1 MHFAYPHVL
10 WLLWL
15 LPPLA
20 GLYWVAA
27 NRKRAA
33 LERFTEERF
42 LDQLLPGRSAGRS
55 MLRGSLLALA
65 LVSMLT
71 GLAGPRWG
79 FRWEEVERR
88 GVDLVVAL
96 DLSRSM
102 LSEDAKP
109 NRLAAAKREM
119 RDLIDLLQGDRVGLV
134 VFAGTALVQCPLTLD
149 YGAFSVFLD
158 QLNPNS
164 VPIGGTDLAAA
175 VRKATDTFVKE
186 EHSGRAVLLIT
197 DGEDHGAE
205 LRKAAEEAKA
215 QGVHVFVVGMGSPEG
230 VPVPDGQG
238 GFVKEAGRVVLSKL
252 DEDGLKELAL
262 TTGGSYVRSTE
273 GDMDLRKIY
282 LEDIKQTLQSRSL
295 SSSRQKRW
303 EERYQPFLLLALL
316 LLILESTV
324 GPPRKKRDPSEG
336 RSRSAS
342 ASSASSAAA
351 LLAGTLVIAAVLS
364 PSPAQAGWFASSD
377 PNHLGHAAFNDG
389 RFSEALAEWLRAQTT
404 TPSDRRLDYNVG
416 QAHYRLEDY
425 PSAEASFHAATASS
439 DPALSADAWYGA
451 GNAAFQQG
459 RYPEAIAAFEEC
471 LELRPDDEDAEA
483 NRSLAQRRYEELLE
497 QAQEDQEQQE
507 EQEQQEQQEQQEDA
521 DADEQEQGEQ
531 SEDGDEGEK
540 KEQQQGEAGQ
550 TEEPPPEEQD
560 AAAEN
565 EDSEEGDAEEE
576 AQEQQ
581 PETEEAPGGAAEAAE
596 IDRQEDGTEG
606 DEESAEGAIAE
617 ETIEDDSA
625 GEAAPPVVEGALSP
639 EQAEALLRVLEADQ
653 ARRRTDRT
661 KREGQ
666 RGRKSAGKDW

>member
-1 MHFAYPHVL
+1 
-10 WLLWL
+10 
-15 LPPLA
+15 
-20 GLYWVAA
+20 
-27 NRKRAA
+27 
-33 LERFTEERF
+33 
-42 LDQLLPGRSAGRS
+42 
-55 MLRGSLLALA
+55 MLRGSLLGLA

-119 RDLIDLLQGDRVGLV
+119 RDLIALLQGDRVGLV

-149 YGAFSVFLD
+149 YGAFSVFLS

-164 VPIGGTDLAAA
+164 VPVGGTDLAAA
-175 VRKATDTFVKE
+175 VRRATDTFVKE

-197 DGEDHGAE
+197 DGEDHGDE

-252 DEDGLKELAL
+252 DEAGLKELAL

-316 LLILESTV
+316 LLVLESTV
-324 GPPRKKRDPSEG
+324 GPPRRRREASEG
-336 RSRSAS
+336 RAQS
-342 ASSASSAAA
+342 SSASSAAA
-351 LLAGTLVIAAVLS
+351 FLAGTLALGTLLS
-364 PSPAQAGWFASSD
+364 PSSAQAGWFSSSD
-377 PNHLGHAAFNDG
+377 PSHLAHAAFSDG
-389 RFSEALAEWLRAQTT
+389 RYSEALAEWLRAQTA
-404 TPSDRRLDYNVG
+404 TPSDRRIDYNVG

-425 PSAEASFHAATASS
+425 PSAEASFRAATASP
-439 DPALSADAWYGA
+439 DPRLGADAWYGA

-497 QAQEDQEQQE
+497 QAQNDQ
-507 EQEQQEQQEQQEDA
+507 EQEQQEQQQEQQEQQDDA
-521 DADEQEQGEQ
+521 DADEQEQAEQ

-550 TEEPPPEEQD
+550 TEEPPPEEPD
-560 AAAEN
+560 SAAEN
-565 EDSEEGDAEEE
+565 EDAQEGDAEE
-576 AQEQQ
+576 QTPEQQ

-596 IDRQEDGTEG
+596 IDRQEDGTEE
-606 DEESAEGAIAE
+606 DEETAEGAIAE
-617 ETIEDDSA
+617 ETVEDESA

-639 EQAEALLRVLEADQ
+639 EQAEALLRVLESDQ

-661 KREGQ
+661 KRAGQ
-666 RGRKSAGKDW
+666 RGRKAAGKDW

>member
-20 GLYWVAA
+20 GLYWIAA
-27 NRKRAA
+27 GRKTDA
-33 LERFTEERF
+33 LERFTEARF
-42 LDQLLPGRSAGRS
+42 LDQLLPGRSQGRS
-55 MLRGSLLALA
+55 LFRGALLALA
-65 LVSMLT
+65 LTAMLT

-175 VRKATDTFVKE
+175 VRTATETFVKE

-197 DGEDHGAE
+197 DGEDHGGE

-230 VPVPDGQG
+230 VPIPDGEG
-238 GFVKEAGRVVLSKL
+238 GFIKEAGRVVLSKL
-252 DEDGLKELAL
+252 DEAGLKELAL
-262 TTGGSYVRSTE
+262 TTGGSYVRSIE

-282 LEDIKQTLQSRSL
+282 LEDIKQTLESRSL

-316 LLILESTV
+316 LLVLESTV
-324 GPPRKKRDPSEG
+324 GPPRRKRGASEG
-336 RSRSAS
+336 RAGAS
-342 ASSASSAAA
+342 VPPSAAA
-351 LLAGTLVIAAVLS
+351 LLAAFLALASFTI
-364 PSPAQAGWFASSD
+364 PSSAEAGLFSSTDPSRLGNDAFA
-377 PNHLGHAAFNDG
+377 DG
-389 RFSEALAEWLRAQTT
+389 RFSEALSEWLRAQTSQ
-404 TPSDRRLDYNVG
+404 PSDRRLDYNVA
-416 QAHYRLEDY
+416 QAHYRLEDF
-425 PSAEASFHAATASS
+425 PAAEAAFRATTASS
-439 DPALSADAWYGA
+439 DPNLAADAWYGA
-451 GNAAFQQG
+451 GNSAFQQG
-459 RYPEAIAAFEEC
+459 RYPEAIAAYEEC
-471 LELRPDDEDAEA
+471 LALRPEDEDAEA
-483 NRSLAQRRYEELLE
+483 NRDLAQRRYEEGLE
-497 QAQEDQEQQE
+497 QAQEDQEQ
-507 EQEQQEQQEQQEDA
+507 EQDEEQQEQQEQQDDA
-521 DADEQEQGEQ
+521 QADNQEQAEE
-531 SEDGDEGEK
+531 SEEGDEGEK
-540 KEQQQGEAGQ
+540 KEQQQGQAGQ
-550 TEEPPPEEQD
+550 TEEPPPEEPES
-560 AAAEN
+560 AAEN
-565 EDSEEGDAEEE
+565 EEANEGEAEEQD
-576 AQEQQ
+576 QEQQ
-581 PETEEAPGGAAEAAE
+581 PETEEMPGGAAEAADL
-596 IDRQEDGTEG
+596 DRQDDQTEA
-606 DEESAEGAIAE
+606 DEEASDGAIAE
-617 ETIEDDSA
+617 ETVEDESA
-625 GEAAPPVVEGALSP
+625 GEGAPQVVEGALSP
-639 EQAEALLRVLEADQ
+639 EQAEALLRVLESDQ
-653 ARRRTDRT
+653 ARRRADRT

-666 RGRKSAGKDW
+666 RGRRAAGKDW

>member
-27 NRKRAA
+27 NRKRDA

-65 LVSMLT
+65 LVSMLA

-79 FRWEEVERR
+79 FSWEEVERR
-88 GVDLVVAL
+88 GVDVVVAL

-119 RDLIDLLQGDRVGLV
+119 RDLIDLLEGDRVGLV

-175 VRKATDTFVKE
+175 VRTATDTFVKE

-205 LRKAAEEAKA
+205 LRKAAAEAKA

-252 DEDGLKELAL
+252 DEAGLKELAL

-316 LLILESTV
+316 LLVLESTV
-324 GPPRKKRDPSEG
+324 GPPRRKREASEG
-336 RSRSAS
+336 RSRSGS
-342 ASSASSAAA
+342 ASSTAA
-351 LLAGTLVIAAVLS
+351 LFAGALALGSLLS
-364 PSPAQAGWFASSD
+364 PSPAYAGWFSSSD
-377 PNHLGHAAFNDG
+377 PSHLGHAAFDDG
-389 RFSEALAEWLRAQTT
+389 RFSEALAEWLRAQTA
-404 TPSDRRLDYNVG
+404 TPSDRRIDYNVG

-425 PSAEASFHAATASS
+425 PAAESSFRAATASP
-439 DPALSADAWYGA
+439 DPALSGDAWYGA
-451 GNAAFQQG
+451 GNSAFQQG

-471 LELRPDDEDAEA
+471 LEVRPDDEDAEA

-497 QAQEDQEQQE
+497 QAQNDQEEQE
-507 EQEQQEQQEQQEDA
+507 EQEQQEQQEQQDDA
-521 DADEQEQGEQ
+521 DADEQEQAEQ

-540 KEQQQGEAGQ
+540 KEQQQGEAGE
-550 TEEPPPEEQD
+550 TEEPPPEEPES
-560 AAAEN
+560 AAEN
-565 EDSEEGDAEEE
+565 EEAEEGNAEEE
-576 AQEQQ
+576 PQEQQ

-596 IDRQEDGTEG
+596 IDRQEDGTE
-606 DEESAEGAIAE
+606 EEEEAAEGAIAE
-617 ETIEDDSA
+617 ETVEDEA
-625 GEAAPPVVEGALSP
+625 VGEASPPVVEGALSP
-639 EQAEALLRVLEADQ
+639 EQAEALLRVLESDQ

-661 KREGQ
+661 KREGE
-666 RGRKSAGKDW
+666 RGRKAARKDW